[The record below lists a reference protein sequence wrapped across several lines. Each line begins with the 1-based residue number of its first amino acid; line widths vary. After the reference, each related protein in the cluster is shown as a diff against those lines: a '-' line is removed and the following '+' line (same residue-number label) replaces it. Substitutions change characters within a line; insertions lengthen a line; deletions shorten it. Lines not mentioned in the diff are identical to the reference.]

1 MKILITG
8 ANGLLGNELV
18 SVLKNDHSLILFSH
32 SQLDISD
39 SESVNKQIDSSL
51 PDVII
56 NSAAYTQVDA
66 CETNYDLAYKSNA
79 IGPKNLAIK
88 CKQLGIPFIHISTD
102 YVFEGNENN
111 NKPFKEDDKLGPKTV
126 YGKTKL
132 EGENLVKQN
141 CDKYFVL
148 RTAWL
153 YGQGKNFVKT
163 MLNLSK
169 KNKELKVVNDQI
181 GSPTYAKDLA
191 KAIKEIIDKKSD
203 KYGIYHITNKGEVQW
218 YEFAK
223 KIFEIKK
230 IEIKINPVTSEEF
243 PRPAPRPHYSVL
255 NNQKWI
261 NAGFNP
267 LRNYEEALKE
277 YLDSF
282 KDEQILII
290 FS

>member
-8 ANGLLGNELV
+8 ANGLLGHEL
-18 SVLKNDHSLILFSH
+18 SSILKDHTLILLSH

-39 SESVNKQIDSSL
+39 PESVNKQIDSSS
-51 PDVII
+51 PDIII

-66 CETNYDLAYKSNA
+66 CETNYDLAFKSNA

-88 CKQLGIPFIHISTD
+88 CKQLGIPLIHISTD
-102 YVFEGNENN
+102 YVFEGNKKKNS
-111 NKPFKEDDKLGPKTV
+111 PLVEDDKLGPKTV

-132 EGENLVKQN
+132 EGEKMVQEN
-141 CDKYFVL
+141 CQKYFIL

-153 YGQGKNFVKT
+153 YGEGKNFVKT
-163 MLNLSK
+163 MLSLSK

-191 KAIKEIIDKKSD
+191 KAIKEIIEKKSD
-203 KYGIYHITNKGEVQW
+203 KYGIYHVTNKGEVSW

-223 KIFEIKK
+223 KIFEIKN
-230 IEIKINPVTSEEF
+230 IEIKVNPCTSEEF

-255 NNQKWI
+255 SNQKWI
-261 NAGFNP
+261 DAGFTP
-267 LRNYEEALKE
+267 MRDYEEALNE
-277 YLDSF
+277 YLNSL
-282 KDEQILII
+282 KDE
-290 FS
+290 

>member
-8 ANGLLGNELV
+8 ANGLLGHELI
-18 SVLKNDHSLILFSH
+18 SVLKNDHTLILLSH

-39 SESVNKQIDSSL
+39 LESVNKHIDSSL
-51 PDVII
+51 PDIII
-56 NSAAYTQVDA
+56 NSAAYTQVDL
-66 CETNYDLAYKSNA
+66 CESNYDLAFKSNA
-79 IGPKNLAIK
+79 LGPKNLAIK
-88 CKQLGIPFIHISTD
+88 CNQLGIPLIHISTD
-102 YVFEGNENN
+102 YVFEGNEK
-111 NKPFKEDDKLGPKTV
+111 NKKPLEENDKLGPKTV

-132 EGENLVKQN
+132 EGENFVKEN
-141 CDKYFVL
+141 CDKYFIL

-153 YGQGKNFVKT
+153 YGEGKNFVKT
-163 MLNLSK
+163 MINLSK

-203 KYGIYHITNKGEVQW
+203 KYGIYHVTNKGEVSW

-230 IEIKINPVTSEEF
+230 IEIKVNPVTSEEF

-255 NNQKWI
+255 SNQKWI
-261 NAGFNP
+261 DAGFNP
-267 LRNYEEALKE
+267 LRNYEEALKD
-277 YLDSF
+277 YLDSL
-282 KDEQILII
+282 KEE
-290 FS
+290 

>member
-8 ANGLLGNELV
+8 SNGLLGHELT
-18 SVLKNDHSLILFSH
+18 SILKDHTLILLSH

-39 SESVNKQIDSSL
+39 SESVNKQIDSAS
-51 PDVII
+51 PDIVI

-66 CETNYDLAYKSNA
+66 CESNYDLAYSSNA
-79 IGPKNLAIK
+79 LGPKNLAIK
-88 CKQLGIPFIHISTD
+88 CKELDIPLIHISTD
-102 YVFEGNENN
+102 YVFEGNE
-111 NKPFKEDDKLGPKTV
+111 KENLPLKENDKLGPKTV

-132 EGENLVKQN
+132 EGEKLVQEN
-141 CDKYFVL
+141 CDKYFIL

-153 YGQGKNFVKT
+153 YGEGKNFVKT

-203 KYGIYHITNKGEVQW
+203 KYGIYHVTNKGEVSW

-230 IEIKINPVTSEEF
+230 IEIKINPVTSDEF

-261 NAGFNP
+261 DAGFTP
-267 LRNYEEALKE
+267 LRNYEESLKE
-277 YLDSF
+277 YLDSL
-282 KDEQILII
+282 KDD
-290 FS
+290 

>member
-8 ANGLLGNELV
+8 ANGLLGHEL
-18 SVLKNDHSLILFSH
+18 SSLLKDHTLILLSH

-39 SESVNKQIDSSL
+39 SESVNKQIDSSS
-51 PDVII
+51 PDIII

-66 CETNYDLAYKSNA
+66 CETNYDLAFQSNA

-88 CKQLGIPFIHISTD
+88 CKQLGIPLIHISTD
-102 YVFEGNENN
+102 YVFEGNEKKNSPLVEN
-111 NKPFKEDDKLGPKTV
+111 DKLGPKTV

-132 EGENLVKQN
+132 EGEKMVQEN
-141 CDKYFVL
+141 CQKYFIL

-153 YGQGKNFVKT
+153 YGEGKNFVKT
-163 MLNLSK
+163 MLSLSK

-191 KAIKEIIDKKSD
+191 KAIKEIIEKKSD
-203 KYGIYHITNKGEVQW
+203 KYGIYHVTNKGEVSW

-223 KIFEIKK
+223 KIFEIKN
-230 IEIKINPVTSEEF
+230 IEIKVNPCTSEEF

-255 NNQKWI
+255 SNQKWI
-261 NAGFNP
+261 DAGFTP
-267 LRNYEEALKE
+267 MRDYEEALYE
-277 YLDSF
+277 YLNSL
-282 KDEQILII
+282 KDE
-290 FS
+290 

>member
-8 ANGLLGNELV
+8 ANGLLGHEL
-18 SVLKNDHSLILFSH
+18 SSLLKDHTLILLSH

-39 SESVNKQIDSSL
+39 SESVNKQIDSSS
-51 PDVII
+51 PDIII

-66 CETNYDLAYKSNA
+66 CETNYDLAFQSNA

-88 CKQLGIPFIHISTD
+88 CKQLGIPLIHISTD
-102 YVFEGNENN
+102 YVFEGNEKKNSPLVEN
-111 NKPFKEDDKLGPKTV
+111 DKLGPKTV

-132 EGENLVKQN
+132 EGEKMVQEN
-141 CDKYFVL
+141 CEKYFIL

-153 YGQGKNFVKT
+153 YGEGKNFVKT
-163 MLNLSK
+163 MLSLSK

-191 KAIKEIIDKKSD
+191 KAIKEIIEKKSD
-203 KYGIYHITNKGEVQW
+203 KYGIYHVTNKGEVSW

-223 KIFEIKK
+223 KIFEIKN
-230 IEIKINPVTSEEF
+230 IEIKVNPCTSEEF

-255 NNQKWI
+255 SNQKWI
-261 NAGFNP
+261 DAGFTP
-267 LRNYEEALKE
+267 MRDYEEALNE
-277 YLDSF
+277 YLDSL
-282 KDEQILII
+282 KDE
-290 FS
+290 

>member
-8 ANGLLGNELV
+8 ANGLLGHEL
-18 SVLKNDHSLILFSH
+18 SSLLKDHTLILLSH

-39 SESVNKQIDSSL
+39 SESVNKQIDSSS
-51 PDVII
+51 PDIII

-66 CETNYDLAYKSNA
+66 CETNYDLAFQSNA

-88 CKQLGIPFIHISTD
+88 CKQLGIPLIHISTD
-102 YVFEGNENN
+102 YVFEGNKKKNS
-111 NKPFKEDDKLGPKTV
+111 PLVEDDKLGPKTV

-132 EGENLVKQN
+132 EGEKMVQEN
-141 CDKYFVL
+141 CEKYFIL

-153 YGQGKNFVKT
+153 YGEGKNFVKT
-163 MLNLSK
+163 MLSLSK

-191 KAIKEIIDKKSD
+191 KAIKEIIEKKSD
-203 KYGIYHITNKGEVQW
+203 KYGIYHVTNKGEVSW

-223 KIFEIKK
+223 KIFEIKN
-230 IEIKINPVTSEEF
+230 IEIKVNPCKSEEF

-255 NNQKWI
+255 SNQKWI
-261 NAGFNP
+261 DAGFTP
-267 LRNYEEALKE
+267 MRDYEEALNE
-277 YLDSF
+277 YLNSL
-282 KDEQILII
+282 KDE
-290 FS
+290 

>member
-8 ANGLLGNELV
+8 ANGLLGHEL
-18 SVLKNDHSLILFSH
+18 SSLLKDHTLILLSH

-39 SESVNKQIDSSL
+39 SESVNKQIDSSS
-51 PDVII
+51 PDIII

-66 CETNYDLAYKSNA
+66 CETNYDLAFQSNA

-88 CKQLGIPFIHISTD
+88 CKQLGIPLIHISTD
-102 YVFEGNENN
+102 YVFEGNEKKNS
-111 NKPFKEDDKLGPKTV
+111 PLVEDDKLGPKTV

-132 EGENLVKQN
+132 EGEKMVQEN
-141 CDKYFVL
+141 CQKYFIL

-153 YGQGKNFVKT
+153 YGEGKNFVKT
-163 MLNLSK
+163 MLSLSK

-191 KAIKEIIDKKSD
+191 KAIKEIIEKKSD
-203 KYGIYHITNKGEVQW
+203 KYGIYHVTNKGEVSW

-223 KIFEIKK
+223 KIFEIKN
-230 IEIKINPVTSEEF
+230 IEIKVNPCTSEEF

-255 NNQKWI
+255 SNQKWI
-261 NAGFNP
+261 DAGFTP
-267 LRNYEEALKE
+267 MRDYEEALNE
-277 YLDSF
+277 YLNSL
-282 KDEQILII
+282 KDE
-290 FS
+290 

>member
-51 PDVII
+51 PDIII

-79 IGPKNLAIK
+79 IGPKNLANK

-102 YVFEGNENN
+102 YVFEGNEKN
-111 NKPFKEDDKLGPKTV
+111 NKPMKEDDKLGPKTV

-141 CDKYFVL
+141 CDKYFIL

-153 YGQGKNFVKT
+153 YGEGKNFVKT

-203 KYGIYHITNKGEVQW
+203 KYGIYHVTNKGEVSW

-230 IEIKINPVTSEEF
+230 IEIKINPVTSDEF

-261 NAGFNP
+261 DAGFNP

-282 KDEQILII
+282 KDE
-290 FS
+290 

>member
-8 ANGLLGNELV
+8 ANGLLGHEL
-18 SVLKNDHSLILFSH
+18 SSILKDHTLILLSH

-39 SESVNKQIDSSL
+39 PESVNKQIDSSS
-51 PDVII
+51 PDIII

-66 CETNYDLAYKSNA
+66 CETNYDLAFKSNA

-88 CKQLGIPFIHISTD
+88 CKQLGIPLIHISTD
-102 YVFEGNENN
+102 YVFEGNEKKNS
-111 NKPFKEDDKLGPKTV
+111 PLVEDDKLGPKTV

-132 EGENLVKQN
+132 EGEKMVQEN
-141 CDKYFVL
+141 CQKYFIL

-153 YGQGKNFVKT
+153 YGEGKNFVKT
-163 MLNLSK
+163 MLSLSK

-191 KAIKEIIDKKSD
+191 KAIKEIIEKKSD
-203 KYGIYHITNKGEVQW
+203 KYGIYHVTNKGEVSW

-223 KIFEIKK
+223 KIFEIKN
-230 IEIKINPVTSEEF
+230 IEIKVNPCTSEEF

-255 NNQKWI
+255 SNQKWI
-261 NAGFNP
+261 DAGFTP
-267 LRNYEEALKE
+267 MRDYEEALNE
-277 YLDSF
+277 YLDSL
-282 KDEQILII
+282 KDE
-290 FS
+290 

>member
-8 ANGLLGNELV
+8 ANGLLGHEL
-18 SVLKNDHSLILFSH
+18 SSLLKDHTLILLSH

-39 SESVNKQIDSSL
+39 SESVNKQIDSSS
-51 PDVII
+51 PDIII

-66 CETNYDLAYKSNA
+66 CETNYDLAFQSNA

-88 CKQLGIPFIHISTD
+88 CKQLGIPLIHISTD
-102 YVFEGNENN
+102 YVFEGNEKKNSPLVEN
-111 NKPFKEDDKLGPKTV
+111 DKLGPKTV

-132 EGENLVKQN
+132 EGEKMVQEN
-141 CDKYFVL
+141 CEKYFIL

-153 YGQGKNFVKT
+153 YGEGKNFVKT
-163 MLNLSK
+163 MLSLSK

-191 KAIKEIIDKKSD
+191 KAIKEIIEKKSD
-203 KYGIYHITNKGEVQW
+203 KYGIYHVTNKGEVSW

-223 KIFEIKK
+223 KIFEIKN
-230 IEIKINPVTSEEF
+230 IEIKVNPCTSEEF

-255 NNQKWI
+255 SNQKWI
-261 NAGFNP
+261 DAGFTP
-267 LRNYEEALKE
+267 MRDYEEALNE
-277 YLDSF
+277 YLNSL
-282 KDEQILII
+282 KDE
-290 FS
+290 

>member
-8 ANGLLGNELV
+8 ANGLLGHELT
-18 SVLKNDHSLILFSH
+18 SILNDHTLILLSH

-39 SESVNKQIDSSL
+39 SESVNKQIDSTS
-51 PDVII
+51 PDIVI

-66 CETNYDLAYKSNA
+66 CESNYDLAYSSNA
-79 IGPKNLAIK
+79 LGPKNLAIK
-88 CKQLGIPFIHISTD
+88 CKELNIPLIHISTD
-102 YVFEGNENN
+102 YVFEGNE
-111 NKPFKEDDKLGPKTV
+111 KENLPLKENDKLGPKTV

-132 EGENLVKQN
+132 EGEKLVQEN
-141 CDKYFVL
+141 CDKYFIL

-153 YGQGKNFVKT
+153 YGEGKNFVKT

-203 KYGIYHITNKGEVQW
+203 KYGIYHVTNKGEVSW

-223 KIFEIKK
+223 KIFEIKN
-230 IEIKINPVTSEEF
+230 IDIKVNPVTSEEF

-261 NAGFNP
+261 DAGFTP
-267 LRNYEEALKE
+267 LRNYEESLKE
-277 YLDSF
+277 YLDSL
-282 KDEQILII
+282 KDD
-290 FS
+290 

>member
-8 ANGLLGNELV
+8 ANGLLGHEL
-18 SVLKNDHSLILFSH
+18 SSILKDHSLILLSH

-39 SESVNKQIDSSL
+39 SDQVNKQLDSSH
-51 PDVII
+51 PDVVI

-66 CETNYDLAYKSNA
+66 CETTYDLAIASNA
-79 IGPKNLAIK
+79 AGPKNLAIK
-88 CKQLGIPFIHISTD
+88 CKQLNIPLIHISTD
-102 YVFEGNENN
+102 YVFEGNEKKNTPLEEN
-111 NKPFKEDDKLGPKTV
+111 DKLGPKTV

-132 EGENLVKQN
+132 EGEKLVMEN
-141 CDKYFVL
+141 CDKYFIL

-153 YGQGKNFVKT
+153 YGEGKNFVKT
-163 MLNLSK
+163 MINLSK

-191 KAIKEIIDKKSD
+191 KAIKEIVEKKSE
-203 KYGIYHITNKGEVQW
+203 KYGIYHVTNKGQVSW

-230 IEIKINPVTSEEF
+230 IEIKVNPCTSEEY

-255 NNQKWI
+255 SDKKWI
-261 NAGFNP
+261 ESGFTP
-267 LRNYEEALKE
+267 MRNYEEALKE
-277 YLDSF
+277 YLDSL
-282 KDEQILII
+282 KDE
-290 FS
+290 

>member
-8 ANGLLGNELV
+8 ANGLLGHEL
-18 SVLKNDHSLILFSH
+18 SSLLKDHTLILLSH

-39 SESVNKQIDSSL
+39 SESINQQIDSSS
-51 PDVII
+51 PDIII

-79 IGPKNLAIK
+79 TGPKNLAIK
-88 CKQLGIPFIHISTD
+88 CKQLGIPLIHISTD
-102 YVFEGNENN
+102 YVFEGNEKKNSPLVEN
-111 NKPFKEDDKLGPKTV
+111 DKLGPKTV

-132 EGENLVKQN
+132 EGEKMVQEN
-141 CDKYFVL
+141 CQKYFIL

-153 YGQGKNFVKT
+153 YGEGKNFVKT
-163 MLNLSK
+163 MLSLSK

-191 KAIKEIIDKKSD
+191 KAIKEIIEKKSD
-203 KYGIYHITNKGEVQW
+203 KYGIYHVTNKGEVSW

-223 KIFEIKK
+223 KIFEIKN
-230 IEIKINPVTSEEF
+230 IEIKVNPCTSEEF

-255 NNQKWI
+255 SNQKWI
-261 NAGFNP
+261 DAGFTP
-267 LRNYEEALKE
+267 MRDYEEALYE
-277 YLDSF
+277 YLNSL
-282 KDEQILII
+282 KDE
-290 FS
+290 

>member
-8 ANGLLGNELV
+8 ANGLLGHEL
-18 SVLKNDHSLILFSH
+18 SSLLKDHTLILLSH

-39 SESVNKQIDSSL
+39 SESVNKQIDSSS
-51 PDVII
+51 PDIII

-66 CETNYDLAYKSNA
+66 CETNYDLAFQSNA

-88 CKQLGIPFIHISTD
+88 CKQLGIPLIHISTD
-102 YVFEGNENN
+102 YVFEGNEKKNS
-111 NKPFKEDDKLGPKTV
+111 PLLEDDKLGPKTV

-132 EGENLVKQN
+132 EGEKMVQEN
-141 CDKYFVL
+141 CEKYFIL

-153 YGQGKNFVKT
+153 YGEGKNFVKT
-163 MLNLSK
+163 MLSLSK

-191 KAIKEIIDKKSD
+191 KAIKEIIEKKSD
-203 KYGIYHITNKGEVQW
+203 KYGIYHVTNKGEVSW

-223 KIFEIKK
+223 KIFEIKN
-230 IEIKINPVTSEEF
+230 IEIKVNPCTSEEF

-255 NNQKWI
+255 SNQKWI
-261 NAGFNP
+261 DAGFTP
-267 LRNYEEALKE
+267 MRDYEEALNE
-277 YLDSF
+277 YLNSL
-282 KDEQILII
+282 KDE
-290 FS
+290 

>member
-8 ANGLLGNELV
+8 ANGLLGHEL
-18 SVLKNDHSLILFSH
+18 SSLLKDHTLILLSH

-39 SESVNKQIDSSL
+39 SESVNKQIDSSS
-51 PDVII
+51 PDIII

-66 CETNYDLAYKSNA
+66 CETNYDLAFQSNA

-88 CKQLGIPFIHISTD
+88 CKQLGIPLIHISTD
-102 YVFEGNENN
+102 YVFEGNKKKNS
-111 NKPFKEDDKLGPKTV
+111 PLVEDDKLGPKTV

-132 EGENLVKQN
+132 EGEKMVQEN
-141 CDKYFVL
+141 CQKYFIL

-153 YGQGKNFVKT
+153 YGEGKNFVKT
-163 MLNLSK
+163 MLSLSK

-191 KAIKEIIDKKSD
+191 KAIKEIIEKKSD
-203 KYGIYHITNKGEVQW
+203 KYGIYHVTNKGEVSW

-223 KIFEIKK
+223 KIFEIKN
-230 IEIKINPVTSEEF
+230 IEIKVNPCTSEEF

-255 NNQKWI
+255 SNQKWI
-261 NAGFNP
+261 DAGFTP
-267 LRNYEEALKE
+267 MRDYEEALNE
-277 YLDSF
+277 YLDSL
-282 KDEQILII
+282 KDE
-290 FS
+290 

>member
-8 ANGLLGNELV
+8 ANGLLGHEL
-18 SVLKNDHSLILFSH
+18 SSILKDHSLILLSH

-39 SESVNKQIDSSL
+39 SDQVNTQLDSSQ
-51 PDVII
+51 PDVVI

-66 CETNYDLAYKSNA
+66 CETNYDLAFSSNA
-79 IGPKNLAIK
+79 TGPKNLAIK
-88 CKQLGIPFIHISTD
+88 CKQLNIPLIHISTD
-102 YVFEGNENN
+102 YVFEGNEKKNTPLEEN
-111 NKPFKEDDKLGPKTV
+111 DKLGPKTV

-132 EGENLVKQN
+132 EGEKLVMEN
-141 CDKYFVL
+141 CDKYFIL

-153 YGQGKNFVKT
+153 YGEGKNFVKT
-163 MLNLSK
+163 MINLSK

-191 KAIKEIIDKKSD
+191 KAIKEIVEKKSE
-203 KYGIYHITNKGEVQW
+203 KYGIYHVTNKGQVSW

-230 IEIKINPVTSEEF
+230 IEIKVNPCTSEEY

-255 NNQKWI
+255 SDKKWI
-261 NAGFNP
+261 ESGFTP
-267 LRNYEEALKE
+267 MRNYEEALKE
-277 YLDSF
+277 YLDSL
-282 KDEQILII
+282 KDE
-290 FS
+290 

>member
-8 ANGLLGNELV
+8 ANGLLGHEL
-18 SVLKNDHSLILFSH
+18 SSILKGHTLILLSH

-39 SESVNKQIDSSL
+39 PESVNKQIDSSS
-51 PDVII
+51 PDIII

-66 CETNYDLAYKSNA
+66 CETNYDLAFKSNA

-88 CKQLGIPFIHISTD
+88 CKQLGIPLIHISTD
-102 YVFEGNENN
+102 YVFEGNEKKNS
-111 NKPFKEDDKLGPKTV
+111 PLVEDDKLGPKTV

-132 EGENLVKQN
+132 EGEKMVQEN
-141 CDKYFVL
+141 CQKYFIL

-153 YGQGKNFVKT
+153 YGEGKNFVKT
-163 MLNLSK
+163 MLSLSK

-191 KAIKEIIDKKSD
+191 KAIKEIIEKKSD
-203 KYGIYHITNKGEVQW
+203 KYGIYHVTNKGEVSW

-223 KIFEIKK
+223 KIFEIKN
-230 IEIKINPVTSEEF
+230 IEIKVNPCTSEEF

-255 NNQKWI
+255 SNQKWI
-261 NAGFNP
+261 DAGFTP
-267 LRNYEEALKE
+267 MRNYEEALKE
-277 YLDSF
+277 YLDSL
-282 KDEQILII
+282 KDE
-290 FS
+290 

>member
-8 ANGLLGNELV
+8 ANGLLGHEL
-18 SVLKNDHSLILFSH
+18 SSILKDHTLILLSH

-39 SESVNKQIDSSL
+39 PESVNKQIDSSS
-51 PDVII
+51 PDIII

-66 CETNYDLAYKSNA
+66 CETNYDLAFKSNA

-88 CKQLGIPFIHISTD
+88 CKQLGIPLIHISTD
-102 YVFEGNENN
+102 YVFEGNKKKNS
-111 NKPFKEDDKLGPKTV
+111 PLVEDDKLGPKTV

-132 EGENLVKQN
+132 EGEKMVQEN
-141 CDKYFVL
+141 CQKYFIL

-153 YGQGKNFVKT
+153 YGEGKNFVKT
-163 MLNLSK
+163 MLSLSK

-191 KAIKEIIDKKSD
+191 KAIKEIIEKKSD
-203 KYGIYHITNKGEVQW
+203 KYGIYHVTNKGEVSW

-223 KIFEIKK
+223 KIFEIKN
-230 IEIKINPVTSEEF
+230 IEIKVNPCTSEEF

-255 NNQKWI
+255 SNQKWI
-261 NAGFNP
+261 DAGFTP
-267 LRNYEEALKE
+267 MRDYEEALNE
-277 YLDSF
+277 YLDSL
-282 KDEQILII
+282 KDE
-290 FS
+290 

>member
-8 ANGLLGNELV
+8 ANGLLGHELS
-18 SVLKNDHSLILFSH
+18 SVLKDHSLILLSH

-39 SESVNKQIDSSL
+39 IDSVNKKIDSTS
-51 PDVII
+51 PDIII
-56 NSAAYTQVDA
+56 NSAAYTQVDN
-66 CETNYDLAYKSNA
+66 CETNYDLAFKSNA

-88 CKQLGIPFIHISTD
+88 CKQLDIPLIHISTD
-102 YVFEGNENN
+102 YVFEGNEN
-111 NKPFKEDDKLGPKTV
+111 KSPLVEDDKLGPKTI

-132 EGENLVKQN
+132 EGEKFVKEN
-141 CDKYFVL
+141 CDKYFIL

-153 YGQGKNFVKT
+153 YGEGKNFVKT

-191 KAIKEIIDKKSD
+191 NAIKEIIEKKSD
-203 KYGIYHITNKGEVQW
+203 KYGIYHVTNKGEVSW

-223 KIFEIKK
+223 KIFEINK
-230 IEIKINPVTSEEF
+230 IEIKVIPVTSEEF

-255 NNQKWI
+255 SNQKWI
-261 NAGFNP
+261 NSGFTP
-267 LRNYEEALKE
+267 MRNYEIALKE
-277 YLDSF
+277 YLDSI
-282 KDEQILII
+282 KDEHII
-290 FS
+290 

>member
-8 ANGLLGNELV
+8 ANGLLGHEL
-18 SVLKNDHSLILFSH
+18 SSLLKEHTLILLSH

-39 SESVNKQIDSSL
+39 SESVNKQIDSSS
-51 PDVII
+51 PDIII

-66 CETNYDLAYKSNA
+66 CETNYDLAFQSNA

-88 CKQLGIPFIHISTD
+88 CKQLGIPLIHISTD
-102 YVFEGNENN
+102 YVFEGNKKKNS
-111 NKPFKEDDKLGPKTV
+111 PLVEDDKLGPKTV

-132 EGENLVKQN
+132 EGEKMVQEN
-141 CDKYFVL
+141 CQKYFIL

-153 YGQGKNFVKT
+153 YGEGKNFVKT
-163 MLNLSK
+163 MLSLSK

-191 KAIKEIIDKKSD
+191 KAIKEIIEKKSD
-203 KYGIYHITNKGEVQW
+203 KYGIYHVTNKGEVSW

-223 KIFEIKK
+223 KIFEIKN
-230 IEIKINPVTSEEF
+230 IEIKVNSCTSEEF

-255 NNQKWI
+255 SNQKWI
-261 NAGFNP
+261 DAGFTP
-267 LRNYEEALKE
+267 MRDYEEALKE
-277 YLDSF
+277 YLDSL
-282 KDEQILII
+282 KDE
-290 FS
+290 